1 MRTILDIAINDLR
14 VLFKNRSIFINL
26 LVMPLVIG
34 YIIGVVS
41 NGGGGFSSARL
52 IVDVIDADQG
62 AVAQEFMSGLRAVND
77 NLVLCPQDNDSS
89 DVCQLHEATLDETLA
104 EQRLKDQTSLAL
116 IEIPA
121 DFSANVEADQ
131 NVSIVYRSNESAS
144 APSYILQA
152 VQAETQRL
160 GGALIAARVGT
171 NVAATALDL
180 TDPALSD
187 AIRANASAI
196 WAQNPVP
203 VDYVV
208 SQSSMAATSATK
220 DAGFQQSLPGI
231 GSMYAMLMILAGTA
245 VFITERKD
253 GTLQRLA
260 TMPISRAQILGGK
273 LLSRFSTG
281 VIEFALMF
289 GFGILVLHVPFG
301 NDPLAI
307 ILLVVSFSLAITA
320 LMLVMASLLRNQSQ
334 ATGIS
339 LFLTLTLAPLGG
351 AWWPLDVVPDWMRT
365 VGHISPVAWAMDG
378 FNSVVFN
385 GGDLST
391 VIVPVLVLLG
401 MTVIFFVIGVARFR
415 FTD

>member
-14 VLFKNRSIFINL
+14 VLFKNRSIWINL
-26 LVMPLVIG
+26 IVMPLVIG

-41 NGGGGFSSARL
+41 NGGGGFSSANL
-52 IVDVIDADQG
+52 IVDVINADQG
-62 AVAQEFMSGLRAVND
+62 TIAQEFLSGLRAANS

-89 DVCQLHEATLDETLA
+89 DVCQLHEAALDETLA
-104 EQRLKDQTSLAL
+104 QQRLKDQTSLAL

-121 DFSANVEADQ
+121 DFSANVEAGQ
-131 NVSIVYRSNESAS
+131 NASVVYRSNESAS

-160 GGALIAARVGT
+160 GGALIAGRVGGD
-171 NVAATALDL
+171 VAAKALNL
-180 TDPALSD
+180 TDAALSD

-196 WAQNPVP
+196 WAQNPVT
-203 VDYVV
+203 VDTVL
-208 SQSSMAATSATK
+208 SQQQAEASSATK

-231 GSMYAMLMILAGTA
+231 GTMYAMLIILTGTA
-245 VFITERKD
+245 VFITERKE

-273 LLSRFSTG
+273 LLSRFATG

-307 ILLVVSFSLAITA
+307 ILLVVAFVLAVTS

-334 ATGIS
+334 ATGIA

-351 AWWPLDVVPDWMRT
+351 AWWPLDIVPDWMRT

-385 GGDLST
+385 GGNVGT

-401 MTVIFFVIGVARFR
+401 MTAVFFVIGITRFR

>member
-1 MRTILDIAINDLR
+1 MRTTLDIAINDLR
-14 VLFKNRSIFINL
+14 VLFKNRSIWINL
-26 LVMPLVIG
+26 LIMPLVIG
-34 YIIGVVS
+34 YVIGVVS
-41 NGGGGFSSARL
+41 NGGGGFSDAHL

-62 AVAQEFMSGLRAVND
+62 ALTQEFLSGLRTANS
-77 NLVLCPQDNDSS
+77 NLVLCPQDNDSG
-89 DVCQLHEATLDETLA
+89 DICQLHAATLDETLA
-104 EQRLKDQTSLAL
+104 EQRLRDQTSLAL

-121 DFSANVEADQ
+121 DFSANINAGQ
-131 NVSIVYRSNESAS
+131 NVSMVYRSNESAS

-160 GGALIAARVGT
+160 GGALIAARVGSD
-171 NVAATALDL
+171 VAAKAFNL
-180 TDPALSD
+180 TDPALSET
-187 AIRANASAI
+187 IRANASAI
-196 WAQNPVP
+196 WAQNPVT
-203 VDYVV
+203 VDTVI
-208 SQSSMAATSATK
+208 SQQAEPTSATQA
-220 DAGFQQSLPGI
+220 AGFQQSLPGI
-231 GSMYAMLMILAGTA
+231 GSMYAMLMILAGTS
-245 VFITERKD
+245 VFVTERKE

-307 ILLVVSFSLAITA
+307 ILLVASFSLAITS
-320 LMLVMASLLRNQSQ
+320 LMLVMASLLHNQSQ
-334 ATGIS
+334 ASGIS

-385 GGDLST
+385 GGSLGT
-391 VIVPVLVLLG
+391 VLVPVLVLLG
-401 MTVIFFVIGVARFR
+401 MTAVFFIIGIARFR